1 MTETAKHE
9 ERDVNVR
16 RLLQLGA
23 GLCGTVVLSLL
34 AMGLLFRF
42 YDIHE
47 SRGPALSP
55 MAVRQDI
62 PPKPRLQ
69 VYEHVDLQRKLQAD
83 QEVLNSYGWVDRKSG
98 IVRIP
103 IDRAIQLIAER
114 GLPARGK
121 SSGENK

>member
-23 GLCGTVVLSLL
+23 GLGGTVVLSLL

-42 YDIHE
+42 YDTHE

-55 MAVRQDI
+55 LVVRPDI

-69 VYEHVDLQRKLQAD
+69 VYEHVDLERKLQGD
-83 QEVLNSYGWVDRKSG
+83 QKMLNSYGWVDRKSG
-98 IVRIP
+98 TVRIP
-103 IDRAIQLIAER
+103 IDRAMQLLAER
-114 GLPARGK
+114 GLPSRGESK
-121 SSGENK
+121 